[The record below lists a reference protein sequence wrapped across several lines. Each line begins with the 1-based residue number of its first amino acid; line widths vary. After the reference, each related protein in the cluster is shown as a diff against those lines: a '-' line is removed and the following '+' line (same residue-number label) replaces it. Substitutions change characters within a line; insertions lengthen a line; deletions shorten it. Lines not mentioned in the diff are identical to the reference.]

1 MKIKP
6 FPATLIIVGN
16 VDIVFFCI
24 CACIILYI
32 SFIPYGTYGIK
43 NKFIYLDLNILQ

>member
-16 VDIVFFCI
+16 VDIVFFVFARILFCI
-24 CACIILYI
+24 LVLFLMARMELKPNL
-32 SFIPYGTYGIK
+32 FI
-43 NKFIYLDLNILQ
+43 